1 MKLND
6 YFHTHFDNTHVLEES
21 FAERPLTLSLD
32 LQKELYQIQE
42 DSDELNMAYFEK
54 VYQKSLTLF
63 EDLFQ
68 EDDRLYLI
76 VRVRK
81 DRHSPPAKS
90 TEIFER
96 FLKNNKDRYA
106 LEFEKK
112 DVRDEEEVI
121 YQYARLL
128 PSRKSIH
135 YKKLLQAICNQD
147 FPELYPRFKS
157 RQTYYPEIFFVNPD
171 KDIILYIFDDRG
183 CFILTNNETR
193 FEFLKEQYTSDLSE
207 GYVLLNEKSDK

>member
-1 MKLND
+1 MNLNA
-6 YFHTHFDNTHVLEES
+6 YFRTHFDNPDILEES

-32 LQKELYQIQE
+32 LQKGLYQIQE

-81 DRHSPPAKS
+81 ELHSPPAKS
-90 TEIFER
+90 TEIFEHY
-96 FLKNNKDRYA
+96 LKNNKNRYA

-112 DVRDEEEVI
+112 YVLGEEEVI

-128 PSRKSIH
+128 PSRQSH
-135 YKKLLQAICNQD
+135 RYKKLLQAICNQD

-157 RQTYYPEIFFVNPD
+157 RQTYYPEIYFVNPG

-183 CFILTNNETR
+183 CFILLNKKETLHR
-193 FEFLKEQYTSDLSE
+193 LKETY
-207 GYVLLNEKSDK
+207 KSDQSDGFPVEEP

>member
-6 YFHTHFDNTHVLEES
+6 YFRSRFNNPNLLEEP
-21 FAERPLTLSLD
+21 FAERPLTMSLD

-42 DSDELNMAYFEK
+42 DSDELNMGYFEK

-68 EDDRLYLI
+68 ENDRLYLI

-81 DRHSPPAKS
+81 ERHSPPAKS

-96 FLKNNKDRYA
+96 FLKNNKNRYA

-112 DVRDEEEVI
+112 DVCDEEEVI

-128 PSRKSIH
+128 PSRQTIR
-135 YKKLLQAICNQD
+135 YKQLLQAICNQD

-157 RQTYYPEIFFVNPD
+157 RQMYYPEIFFVNPD

-183 CFILTNNETR
+183 CFILTKNEVT
-193 FEFLKEQYTSDLSE
+193 FELLKERYTLDLSE
-207 GYVLLNEKSDK
+207 GYVLLNEQSD

>member
-1 MKLND
+1 MNLNA
-6 YFHTHFDNTHVLEES
+6 YFRTHFDNPDILEES

-32 LQKELYQIQE
+32 LEKGLYQIQE

-81 DRHSPPAKS
+81 ELYSPAMKS

-96 FLKNNKDRYA
+96 FLKNNKERYA
-106 LEFEKK
+106 IEFEKK
-112 DVRDEEEVI
+112 HVRGEEEVI

-128 PSRKSIH
+128 PSRQTIR

-157 RQTYYPEIFFVNPD
+157 RQTYYPEIYFVNPG

-183 CFILTNNETR
+183 CFILLNEEET
-193 FEFLKEQYTSDLSE
+193 FHCLKETY
-207 GYVLLNEKSDK
+207 KSDQSDGFPIEKP

>member
-6 YFHTHFDNTHVLEES
+6 YFHTHFDNSDVLEES

-32 LQKELYQIQE
+32 LQKELYQIQP
-42 DSDELNMAYFEK
+42 DSDELNMEYFDK

-63 EDLFQ
+63 EDLFH
-68 EDDRLYLI
+68 ENDRLYLI

-81 DRHSPPAKS
+81 ELHSPPAKS

-96 FLKNNKDRYA
+96 YLKNNKNRYA

-112 DVRDEEEVI
+112 EVRDEEEVI

-128 PSRKSIH
+128 PNRKSLR

-183 CFILTNNETR
+183 CFIVIKDETS
-193 FEFLKEQYTSDLSE
+193 FEFLKEKYTSDLTE
-207 GYVLLNEKSDK
+207 GYVLLNEKSD

>member
-1 MKLND
+1 MNLNA
-6 YFHTHFDNTHVLEES
+6 YFRTHFDNPDILEES

-32 LQKELYQIQE
+32 LQKGLYQIQE

-81 DRHSPPAKS
+81 ELYSPAMKS

-96 FLKNNKDRYA
+96 FLKNNKERYA
-106 LEFEKK
+106 IEFEKK
-112 DVRDEEEVI
+112 HVRGEEEVI

-128 PSRKSIH
+128 PSRQTIR

-157 RQTYYPEIFFVNPD
+157 RQTYYPEIYFVNPG

-183 CFILTNNETR
+183 CFILLNEEETFHR
-193 FEFLKEQYTSDLSE
+193 LKETY
-207 GYVLLNEKSDK
+207 KSDQSDGFPIEKP

>member
-6 YFHTHFDNTHVLEES
+6 YFRTHFDNPNVLEES

-32 LQKELYQIQE
+32 LQKELYQIQP

-54 VYQKSLTLF
+54 VYQKSLTMF

-68 EDDRLYLI
+68 EDDRLYLV

-81 DRHSPPAKS
+81 DRHSPPVKS

-96 FLKNNKDRYA
+96 YLKNNKNRYA

-128 PSRKSIH
+128 PSRQSLR

-147 FPELYPRFKS
+147 FPELSPRFKS
-157 RQTYYPEIFFVNPD
+157 RQTYYPEIYFVNPD

-183 CFILTNNETR
+183 CFILIKDETT
-193 FEFLKEQYTSDLSE
+193 FELLKEKYTFDLSE
-207 GYVLLNEKSDK
+207 GLVICK

>member
-6 YFHTHFDNTHVLEES
+6 YFRTHFDNPHVLEES
-21 FAERPLTLSLD
+21 FSERPLTLSLD
-32 LQKELYQIQE
+32 LEKELYQIQHN
-42 DSDELNMAYFEK
+42 SDELNMAYFKK

-68 EDDRLYLI
+68 EDDRLYLV

-81 DRHSPPAKS
+81 DRHSPPVKS

-96 FLKNNKDRYA
+96 YLKNNKNRYA

-128 PSRKSIH
+128 PSRQSLR

-147 FPELYPRFKS
+147 FPELSPRFKS
-157 RQTYYPEIFFVNPD
+157 RQTYYPEIYFVNPD

-183 CFILTNNETR
+183 CFILIKDETT
-193 FEFLKEQYTSDLSE
+193 FELLKEKYTFDLSE
-207 GYVLLNEKSDK
+207 GLVICK

>member
-6 YFHTHFDNTHVLEES
+6 YFRTHFDNPNVLEES

-32 LQKELYQIQE
+32 LQKELYQIQP

-54 VYQKSLTLF
+54 VYQKSLTMF

-68 EDDRLYLI
+68 EDDRLYLV

-81 DRHSPPAKS
+81 DRHSPPVKS

-96 FLKNNKDRYA
+96 YLKNNKNRYA

-128 PSRKSIH
+128 PSRQSLR

-147 FPELYPRFKS
+147 FPELSPRFKS
-157 RQTYYPEIFFVNPD
+157 RQTYYPEIYFLNPD
-171 KDIILYIFDDRG
+171 KDTILYIFDDRG
-183 CFILTNNETR
+183 CFILIKDETT
-193 FEFLKEQYTSDLSE
+193 FALLKEKYTFDLSE
-207 GYVLLNEKSDK
+207 GYVICK

>member
-1 MKLND
+1 MKLHD
-6 YFHTHFDNTHVLEES
+6 YLQTHFCNPDVLAES

-32 LQKELYQIQE
+32 LQKELYQI
-42 DSDELNMAYFEK
+42 SDELNMAYFEK

-68 EDDRLYLI
+68 EDDRLYLV

-81 DRHSPPAKS
+81 DRHSSPAKS

-96 FLKNNKDRYA
+96 FLKNNKNRYTI
-106 LEFEKK
+106 EFEKK
-112 DVRDEEEVI
+112 DVCDEEEVI

-128 PSRKSIH
+128 PNRQVI
-135 YKKLLQAICNQD
+135 YYTKLLKAICNQD

-157 RQTYYPEIFFVNPD
+157 RRTYYPEIFFVNAD
-171 KDIILYIFDDRG
+171 QDIILHIFDDRG

-207 GYVLLNEKSDK
+207 SFPNQLEE

>member
-6 YFHTHFDNTHVLEES
+6 YFHIHFDNPDVLEES

-54 VYQKSLTLF
+54 VYQKSLALF

-81 DRHSPPAKS
+81 ELQSPPAKS
-90 TEIFER
+90 TEIFKR
-96 FLKNNKDRYA
+96 YLKNNKNRYA

-112 DVRDEEEVI
+112 AVRDEEEVI

-128 PSRKSIH
+128 PSRQSIR

-157 RQTYYPEIFFVNPD
+157 RQTYYPEIFFVNPA

-183 CFILTNNETR
+183 CFIL
-193 FEFLKEQYTSDLSE
+193 
-207 GYVLLNEKSDK
+207 LNEKETFYRLHEKYKSDQSEGFLNCFDTQ

>member
-6 YFHTHFDNTHVLEES
+6 YFRTHFDNPHVLEES
-21 FAERPLTLSLD
+21 FSERPLTLSLD
-32 LQKELYQIQE
+32 LEKELYQIQHN
-42 DSDELNMAYFEK
+42 SDELNMAYFKK

-68 EDDRLYLI
+68 EDDRLYLV

-96 FLKNNKDRYA
+96 YLKNNKNRYTI
-106 LEFEKK
+106 EFEKK
-112 DVRDEEEVI
+112 NVSDEEVI
-121 YQYARLL
+121 FQYTRLL
-128 PSRKSIH
+128 PNRQVI
-135 YKKLLQAICNQD
+135 YYTKLLEAICNQD

-157 RQTYYPEIFFVNPD
+157 RQTYYPEIFFVNAD
-171 KDIILYIFDDRG
+171 QDIILHIFDDRG

-193 FEFLKEQYTSDLSE
+193 FELLKETYRSDFSE
-207 GYVLLNEKSDK
+207 GYVLLNEQSD

>member
-1 MKLND
+1 MKLKD
-6 YFHTHFDNTHVLEES
+6 YFRTHFDNPDILEES

-32 LQKELYQIQE
+32 LQKELYQIQS
-42 DSDELNMAYFEK
+42 DSDELNMAYFDK

-63 EDLFQ
+63 EDLFH
-68 EDDRLYLI
+68 ENDRLYLI

-81 DRHSPPAKS
+81 ELHSPPAKS

-96 FLKNNKDRYA
+96 YLKNKKNRYA

-112 DVRDEEEVI
+112 DVRDEEEII

-128 PSRKSIH
+128 PSRKSLR

-157 RQTYYPEIFFVNPD
+157 RQTYYPVIYFVNPD

-183 CFILTNNETR
+183 CFILLNEENT
-193 FEFLKEQYTSDLSE
+193 FQY
-207 GYVLLNEKSDK
+207 LNEKYRLDQSEGFLTEEQ

>member
-1 MKLND
+1 MKLHD
-6 YFHTHFDNTHVLEES
+6 YLQIHFDNPDVLEEP

-42 DSDELNMAYFEK
+42 DSDELNRAYFEK

-68 EDDRLYLI
+68 ENDRLYLI

-81 DRHSPPAKS
+81 ERHSPPAKS

-96 FLKNNKDRYA
+96 YLKNNKNRYT

-112 DVRDEEEVI
+112 NVGDEEVI

-128 PSRKSIH
+128 PSRQVIR
-135 YKKLLQAICNQD
+135 YKQLLQAICNQD

-171 KDIILYIFDDRG
+171 QDIILYIFDDRG
-183 CFILTNNETR
+183 CFILTNNKTR
-193 FEFLKEQYTSDLSE
+193 FKFLKEQYTPDLSE
-207 GYVLLNEKSDK
+207 SFPNQLEE

>member
-6 YFHTHFDNTHVLEES
+6 YFRTHFDNPHVLEES
-21 FAERPLTLSLD
+21 FSERPLTLSLD
-32 LQKELYQIQE
+32 LEKELYQIQHN
-42 DSDELNMAYFEK
+42 SDELNMAYFKK

-68 EDDRLYLI
+68 EDDRLYLV

-96 FLKNNKDRYA
+96 YLKNNKNRYTI
-106 LEFEKK
+106 EFEKK
-112 DVRDEEEVI
+112 NVRDEEVI
-121 YQYARLL
+121 FQYTRLL
-128 PSRKSIH
+128 PNRQVI
-135 YKKLLQAICNQD
+135 YYTKLLEAICNQD

-157 RQTYYPEIFFVNPD
+157 RQTYYPEIFFVNAD
-171 KDIILYIFDDRG
+171 QDIILHIFDDRG

-193 FEFLKEQYTSDLSE
+193 FELLKGTYRSDFSE
-207 GYVLLNEKSDK
+207 GYVLLNEQSD

>member
-1 MKLND
+1 MNLNA
-6 YFHTHFDNTHVLEES
+6 YFRTHFDNPDILEES

-32 LQKELYQIQE
+32 LQKGLYQIQE

-81 DRHSPPAKS
+81 ELYSPAMKS

-96 FLKNNKDRYA
+96 FLKNNKERYA
-106 LEFEKK
+106 IEFKK
-112 DVRDEEEVI
+112 KHVRGEEEVI

-128 PSRKSIH
+128 PSRQTIR

-147 FPELYPRFKS
+147 FPEL
-157 RQTYYPEIFFVNPD
+157 
-171 KDIILYIFDDRG
+171 
-183 CFILTNNETR
+183 
-193 FEFLKEQYTSDLSE
+193 
-207 GYVLLNEKSDK
+207 

>member
-1 MKLND
+1 MKLNN
-6 YFHTHFDNTHVLEES
+6 YFRSHFDNPDVLEEP

-32 LQKELYQIQE
+32 LQKELYQIQP

-54 VYQKSLTLF
+54 VYQKSLALF

-68 EDDRLYLI
+68 KDDRLYLI

-81 DRHSPPAKS
+81 ELHSRPAKS

-96 FLKNNKDRYA
+96 YLKNNKNRYA

-128 PSRKSIH
+128 PNRQSLR

-147 FPELYPRFKS
+147 FPELSPRFKS
-157 RQTYYPEIFFVNPD
+157 RQTYYPEIYFVNPE
-171 KDIILYIFDDRG
+171 KHIILYIFDDRG
-183 CFILTNNETR
+183 CFILTKDETT
-193 FEFLKEQYTSDLSE
+193 FALLKEKYTFDLSE
-207 GYVLLNEKSDK
+207 GYVICK

>member
-1 MKLND
+1 MNLNA
-6 YFHTHFDNTHVLEES
+6 YFRTHFDNPDILEES

-32 LQKELYQIQE
+32 LQKGLYQIQE

-81 DRHSPPAKS
+81 ELYSPAMKS

-96 FLKNNKDRYA
+96 FLKNNKERYA
-106 LEFEKK
+106 IEFEKK
-112 DVRDEEEVI
+112 HVRGEEEVI

-128 PSRKSIH
+128 PSRQTIR

-157 RQTYYPEIFFVNPD
+157 RQTYYPEIYFVNPG

-183 CFILTNNETR
+183 CFILLNEEETFR
-193 FEFLKEQYTSDLSE
+193 RLKETY
-207 GYVLLNEKSDK
+207 KSDQSDGFPIEKP